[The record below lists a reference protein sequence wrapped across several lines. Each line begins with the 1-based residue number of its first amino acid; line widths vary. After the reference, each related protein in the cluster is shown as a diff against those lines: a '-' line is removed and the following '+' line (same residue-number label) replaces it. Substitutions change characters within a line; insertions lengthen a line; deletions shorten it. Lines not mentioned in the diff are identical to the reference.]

1 MLCDLRRRWS
11 IIEQVVALV
20 RRVSFEV
27 SLGQDLILSKLSLLP
42 HAENSIPLIV
52 VRVVRRCSDE
62 FASYFQVS
70 LRRFDYLCFFGHP
83 RYVSVIIRAAA
94 CKVAIRQYK
103 IRRRDDSLI
112 SCNSVLF
119 VVFSIVA

>member
-42 HAENSIPLIV
+42 HAENSISLIV
-52 VRVVRRCSDE
+52 IRVVRRCSDE

-83 RYVSVIIRAAA
+83 RHVSVIIRAAA

-103 IRRRDDSLI
+103 IRRRDDSFI

-119 VVFSIVA
+119 VVLSIVA